1 MAIGAIELHHTLQS
15 MMICGWK
22 CHAQHLDCLSCIPLI
37 YGGGGCELD
46 YAAEGGGTSK
56 EDGTRIQG
64 TRNAKGSFSEN
75 YLSLA
80 YFAGKIA
87 N

>member
-1 MAIGAIELHHTLQS
+1 MGVGTENI
-15 MMICGWK
+15 
-22 CHAQHLDCLSCIPLI
+22 LSDD

-64 TRNAKGSFSEN
+64 TRNAKGIVF
-75 YLSLA
+75 L
-80 YFAGKIA
+80 FQKIIYRWLILQEK
-87 N
+87 